1 MIGIPKVLNTKEDV
15 LNCHAL
21 ALAGE
26 LDKEG
31 LKQKLQDL
39 LSDEKVWVF
48 KTDVLDTYTPL
59 ANEKVMTEPDG
70 TGATKHVCFE
80 IQDNPN
86 ARFLQMGFIK
96 EELTNLITQLEV

>member
-1 MIGIPKVLNTKEDV
+1 MKTPDALNTKQDV

-26 LDKEG
+26 IDRKE
-31 LKQKLQDL
+31 LRQKLQDL

-48 KTDVLDTYTPL
+48 KADVSDTYKPL
-59 ANEKVMTEPDG
+59 ADEKVMTQTDMAG
-70 TGATKHVCFE
+70 VTKHVCFKF
-80 IQDNPN
+80 QDNPN
-86 ARFLQMGFIK
+86 ARFLHMGFTK

>member
-1 MIGIPKVLNTKEDV
+1 MVGIPKVLNTKEDV

-26 LDKEG
+26 LDKEE
-31 LKQKLQDL
+31 LKQKLQNL

-48 KTDVLDTYTPL
+48 KANVSDTYTPS
-59 ANEKVMTEPDG
+59 ANEKVMTETDK

-86 ARFLQMGFIK
+86 ARFLQMGFTK
-96 EELTNLITQLEV
+96 DELTNLITQLEV